1 MKYLLLILFAFAS
14 LAGAGQTTQSP
25 GQIRQEM
32 ARIRQTTNWDDPVA
46 AAKANEQIKILAK
59 KLMSTN
65 PVPAGD
71 LPDQQQQGDD
81 AGSKD
86 AQKMSELNQ
95 EMIDQKIDIW
105 SQIWKSAAG
114 GEGGDILLAEP
125 LREKI
130 VQEFNEEED
139 KTVRNQIWLDSIP
152 ILTINMS
159 LPHAQLLIDQ
169 MSNFKGIEI
178 LIIATDQEGTPVDL
192 EEIFSNAGNYPLKEI
207 YILNFAEGLS
217 SLPDRIGDFKEL
229 TGIYLLHNNLRQL
242 PDRLFT
248 LPGLTTLYADFNPI
262 ISLMPGIISLQNLT
276 ELGIEGT
283 DISESEIRQIQA
295 ALPQCKIIT
304 Q

>member
-14 LAGAGQTTQSP
+14 FSGVGQTTQSP

-46 AAKANEQIKILAK
+46 AAKANEQIKVLAK
-59 KLMSTN
+59 MLMAAN
-65 PVPAGD
+65 PAPGAQSEPQSG
-71 LPDQQQQGDD
+71 
-81 AGSKD
+81 GSDNPKD
-86 AQKMSELNQ
+86 AQKLNELNQ
-95 EMIDQKIDIW
+95 EMIDQKMDIW

-114 GEGGDILLAEP
+114 GEGADILLAEP

-130 VQEFNEEED
+130 VQEFKEEED
-139 KTVRNQIWLDSIP
+139 KTVRNQMWLDSIS

-159 LPHAQLLIDQ
+159 WPHAQLLIDQ
-169 MSNFKGIEI
+169 MSNFKGIEV
-178 LIIATDQEGTPVDL
+178 LVIATDQEGTPVDL
-192 EEIFSNAGNYPLKEI
+192 EEIFSNAVNYPLKEI
-207 YILNFAEGLS
+207 YILNFAGSVS
-217 SLPDRIGDFKEL
+217 SLPDRICNFKEL
-229 TGIYLLHNNLRQL
+229 KSICLLHNNLRQL

-248 LPGLTTLYADFNPI
+248 LPELTTLYADFNPI

>member
-14 LAGAGQTTQSP
+14 LAGTGQTTQSP

-46 AAKANEQIKILAK
+46 AAKANEQIRVLAK
-59 KLMSTN
+59 MLMAAN
-65 PVPAGD
+65 PATPGTQNE
-71 LPDQQQQGDD
+71 PQSG
-81 AGSKD
+81 GSDNPKD
-86 AQKMSELNQ
+86 ARKLNELNH

-159 LPHAQLLIDQ
+159 WPHAQLLIDQ

-207 YILNFAEGLS
+207 YILNFAGSVS
-217 SLPDRIGDFKEL
+217 SLPDRIGNFKEL
-229 TGIYLLHNNLRQL
+229 TSICLLHNNLRQL

-295 ALPQCKIIT
+295 ALPQCNIIT